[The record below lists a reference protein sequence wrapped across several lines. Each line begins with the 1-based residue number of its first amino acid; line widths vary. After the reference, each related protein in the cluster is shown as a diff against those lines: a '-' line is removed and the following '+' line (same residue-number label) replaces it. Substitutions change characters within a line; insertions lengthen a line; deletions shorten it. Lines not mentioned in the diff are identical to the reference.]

1 MTHSEYVRLTG
12 RFKRWAYAT
21 TTVFPQL
28 AKADQGPTIQAVRQ
42 EDKKVSDEMDR
53 LVDSYV
59 AENQA
64 RTDEGQKPTADL
76 NALVEAMRG
85 FLSATDSPV
94 LLLNVNFD
102 ETRKRVGEWLDIAEG
117 LFPVLLP
124 PFLRKLR
131 ESQDYEL
138 AIASGR
144 ITPPYTWND
153 TTANLARWLKDNG
166 FIPHVVEE
174 FKVSPDDDRRGNLRW
189 AVADNVFTIKGRKV
203 SAKQLS
209 DSVKR
214 QG

>member
-12 RFKRWAYAT
+12 IFKRWAYAT

-102 ETRKRVGEWLDIAEG
+102 ETRKRVREWLDLAEG

-138 AIASGR
+138 AVVGGR
-144 ITPPYTWND
+144 ITPPYEWNGTIKD
-153 TTANLARWLKDNG
+153 LAVWLELLVSEPKTDGNG
-166 FIPHVVEE
+166 NPQVAGKKH
-174 FKVSPDDDRRGNLRW
+174 NW
-189 AVADNVFTIKGRKV
+189 AVADQVFTIGGVPVTAR
-203 SAKQLS
+203 QLA
-209 DSVKR
+209 DAYKH
-214 QG
+214 